1 MFKWL
6 RQNTTSLAPIEE
18 KVSKDDF
25 EFGGAGKEKIVM
37 EDLIA
42 ENFVLLTRIGHGS
55 FGEII
60 LSYSLK
66 EKTEVILKKELKKKN
81 QKSSPLHTEL
91 KAYQTLLDISNT
103 TDITGLKPILQL
115 EIQGIPKFY
124 GFGDKE
130 NYYYLIQEFLGPNL
144 SQLINYCGK
153 KKFTLGTVCLLAMQM
168 LNRIEY
174 MHKRHYLHRD
184 IKPENFCIGN
194 EENTNT
200 LYLIDYGLA
209 KRFKDNK
216 TNQHIPYREKRF
228 FVGTPRYASINDHLG
243 LELSRR
249 DDLISIGYNLIY
261 LLKGGLPWQGM
272 KGKDKANKLA
282 QKKIQIPN
290 DVLCNGLPNEF
301 LHYLN
306 YCKNL
311 KFEERPDYKYLK
323 GLFGGLLGLVISNFN
338 LKRNEIIFDWCF
350 KNVDEIWSKYLNK
363 EENSKNS
370 KKEEES
376 KEENDEDKNGEIPE
390 DSDENGSNNKDGLKS
405 YFESSLGEDESDK
418 DSLSESDIKNSSA
431 LNNNNA
437 SKQTKNNS
445 SLGRKKSTILKKIA
459 INEMNNINENSEES
473 YDSSCD
479 TIKNEFEPKNLK
491 TNIKEIKLE
500 QNLNEEVDKQ
510 IFKIMG
516 KKLEDYITPIGN
528 EILEEEE
535 EKKENENENSE
546 SKIVSNANDSKL
558 RSNFT
563 DSKLGSVHLSK
574 MQTTTSQF
582 KNRLKT
588 MLDNP
593 KKKKRMN
600 SRKSAIYQNPL
611 VDLTLKNKLASNP
624 TINNKERV
632 YDLQFLEKVK
642 LARENLIKIQK
653 VSVNNHYEIIG
664 ELGSGSYGAVKK
676 VRHKELKEI
685 RAMKVILKK
694 SENSKNEIDIM
705 RKISHPNIV
714 NIFDIY
720 EDSKKYYIVMEIC
733 EGGELFEAISEQ
745 GAFFEGDCVEIMKQ
759 LLSAVN
765 YLHSKNIMHRDIKP
779 ENIMFTK
786 KINKKTKKFEIKLID
801 FGTAKVFTKGKKET
815 KFIGTSYYIAP
826 EVLKESY
833 DQKCDVWSCG
843 VIMYILL
850 CGYPPFN
857 GNTNNDIYNAIK
869 NNLPYFHGED
879 WKEIKPEAIDLLQN
893 MLNKNPAK
901 RFSAE
906 KCLNHQWF
914 KLLEKQGGE
923 KAFGKKLQ
931 MKVINKMNDFVKENR
946 LKQAV
951 LQFITNQFNLKKE
964 EEELQALF
972 KEFDLKKTGEI
983 SKDIFYKKLIELYG
997 ENEGKEICDKIFQR
1011 LDLDGSGEISYDE
1024 FLSAMIDGKKVLTE
1038 DRLEKA
1044 FKMFDK
1050 DGNGLLSID
1059 EIIEVFGGDASY
1071 WKKIIEEV
1079 DSNNDGEVDFNEF
1092 KQIMGVFNDEEQ
1104 RNKIE

>member
-418 DSLSESDIKNSSA
+418 DSLSESDIKNSSG

-558 RSNFT
+558 RSDFT

-694 SENSKNEIDIM
+694 TENSKNEIDIM

>member
-558 RSNFT
+558 RSDFT

-694 SENSKNEIDIM
+694 TETVEEQSWQLDPTSIHTPLDLVQEWS
-705 RKISHPNIV
+705 RA
-714 NIFDIY
+714 
-720 EDSKKYYIVMEIC
+720 DS
-733 EGGELFEAISEQ
+733 
-745 GAFFEGDCVEIMKQ
+745 
-759 LLSAVN
+759 
-765 YLHSKNIMHRDIKP
+765 
-779 ENIMFTK
+779 
-786 KINKKTKKFEIKLID
+786 FEIIITSNDFFPFVKKLLQ
-801 FGTAKVFTKGKKET
+801 GKGKDL
-815 KFIGTSYYIAP
+815 Y
-826 EVLKESY
+826 V
-833 DQKCDVWSCG
+833 G
-843 VIMYILL
+843 VSTA
-850 CGYPPFN
+850 FN
-857 GNTNNDIYNAIK
+857 WIHARYSE
-869 NNLPYFHGED
+869 ED
-879 WKEIKPEAIDLLQN
+879 WNAMTQEK
-893 MLNKNPAK
+893 
-901 RFSAE
+901 AE
-906 KCLNHQWF
+906 WQAFLRDFETYDAWV
-914 KLLEKQGGE
+914 ERSTKQGQLYEAGIIYSKSAATGE
-923 KAFGKKLQ
+923 KALRAGLYFGSFAF
-931 MKVINKMNDFVKENR
+931 NYKECN
-946 LKQAV
+946 
-951 LQFITNQFNLKKE
+951 ITFRDDGTSFFN
-964 EEELQALF
+964 
-972 KEFDLKKTGEI
+972 TH
-983 SKDIFYKKLIELYG
+983 Y
-997 ENEGKEICDKIFQR
+997 
-1011 LDLDGSGEISYDE
+1011 
-1024 FLSAMIDGKKVLTE
+1024 V
-1038 DRLEKA
+1038 
-1044 FKMFDK
+1044 
-1050 DGNGLLSID
+1050 
-1059 EIIEVFGGDASY
+1059 
-1071 WKKIIEEV
+1071 
-1079 DSNNDGEVDFNEF
+1079 
-1092 KQIMGVFNDEEQ
+1092 
-1104 RNKIE
+1104 

>member
-558 RSNFT
+558 RSDFT

-694 SENSKNEIDIM
+694 TENSKNEIDIM